1 MIKKIWKI
9 ITPVISAIIGI
20 VAANH
25 LNIFELLSFV
35 PRDFT
40 YEVCITA
47 YFAIADVM
55 LDALQELFS
64 DKLQKSCF
72 SKIEVIIGQPETNI
86 NINTDAI
93 LTFNSDDLAEA
104 TVIVDIKGQ
113 KKHFQD
119 IELIIKKPA
128 FAELQGAPRRREVRL
143 DSENYCIKLT
153 DLFGNSERIECKQ
166 EFRIALIQDPV
177 DGDTSVII
185 APELSKKKWNISYK
199 HNNAVLRAVRR

>member
-9 ITPVISAIIGI
+9 ITPIISAIIGI

-47 YFAIADVM
+47 YFAIADVL
-55 LDALQELFS
+55 LDALQETVF
-64 DKLQKSCF
+64 DKLQKKCF
-72 SKIEVIIGQPETNI
+72 SKIEVIISQPETNV
-86 NINTDAI
+86 NIDTDAI

-128 FAELQGAPRRREVRL
+128 FAELQGASRRREVRL
-143 DSENYCIKLT
+143 DSENYCIKLA
-153 DLFGNSERIECKQ
+153 DLLAIVKE
-166 EFRIALIQDPV
+166 
-177 DGDTSVII
+177 
-185 APELSKKKWNISYK
+185 
-199 HNNAVLRAVRR
+199 